1 MRCRCVHLLCCFFR
15 GMCPARCCTCVCRRV
30 RGRLP
35 RGSACCSGRPVR
47 QIPIRL
53 LWAGVFRSSCSRR
66 WRRSTRCGSRGG
78 ASGCLYLFRVL
89 RVGAS
94 KTRQQPTTRGYRRR
108 FERCARR
115 CWGVQRGGRQRTS
128 QSFRL
133 RFCTR
138 LRGRIWQSR
147 RW

>member
-1 MRCRCVHLLCCFFR
+1 MRCRCAHLPGCFFL
-15 GMCPARCCTCVCRRV
+15 GMCPARCCTCVCHWV
-30 RGRLP
+30 RGRRP
-35 RGSACCSGRPVR
+35 RGSACCLGRPVR

-53 LWAGVFRSSCSRR
+53 LWAGVFPPSCNRR
-66 WRRSTRCGSRGG
+66 RRRSTRCGSRGG
-78 ASGCLYLFRVL
+78 SSGFVRLFRVL
-89 RVGAS
+89 RGGAS
-94 KTRQQPTTRGYRRR
+94 RRRQQPTTRVYLRR

-115 CWGVQRGGRQRTS
+115 SGGVQRGGRQRTS
-128 QSFRL
+128 QSVRL